1 MKTVNLQQGTPEW
14 LQWRASRF
22 TASDAPVMLGISP
35 YRSRESLLRE
45 KALGD
50 APEHS
55 DATIALF
62 AEGHRAEALA
72 RAMVER
78 MIDDEL
84 YPTVVEDDDEKLAA
98 SLDGMTLDGD
108 TLFEHKL
115 MNDDLRD
122 CRDNGAPIPEHYRA
136 QMEQQ
141 LMVTG
146 AREVLFVASRWD
158 DAGKQTEEPLHAH
171 YESDPAMRRRILD
184 GWAQFAADLKSW
196 QPDTAA
202 PAPEGSAPETLPA
215 LHVEV
220 RGQVIA
226 SNLTAFRERAM
237 AVIGN
242 INTDPRTDEDFADAE
257 KTVKWCKEVET
268 RISGAKQNALGQTCD
283 IDALFRALDEVSEF
297 ARKTRLT
304 LEKQVKAKKDE
315 IRADRIRAATVAY
328 ADFVAQA
335 MRDAGFQIIVPR
347 TDFAAVIHGLKTLA
361 SIDEKLGAA
370 LAREK
375 SAFSARIDDAAAKL
389 EWMRSETQAE
399 QWPSLFQRDLI
410 NLLDLPVE
418 SFRDAVTGRIAKAE
432 AEQAAREEAQRQAA
446 EARARAEADA
456 RARAEADARARAEAD
471 AEQAAR
477 ETAPVSPVAA
487 PAPTPAPDLVQQAQA
502 QAAPTGE
509 PELLRDINTAFAPLY
524 FSQRDLEIFGLRAMP
539 PQGGR
544 TVRYPAG
551 TLARLCE
558 AVEQHVRAVRARG
571 MAK

>member
-1 MKTVNLQQGTPEW
+1 MKTVNLTQGTPEW
-14 LQWRASRF
+14 KQWRASRF

-35 YRSRESLLRE
+35 YRTRESLLRE
-45 KALGD
+45 KAIGE

-62 AEGHRAEALA
+62 AEGHRAERLA
-72 RAMVER
+72 REVIER
-78 MIDDEL
+78 MIADDL
-84 YPTVVEDDDEKLAA
+84 YPTVVEGDDSQLAA

-115 MNDDLRD
+115 MNDDLRR
-122 CRDNGAPIPEHYRA
+122 CRDERAPIPEHYRA

-141 LMVTG
+141 LMVSG
-146 AREVLFVASRWD
+146 AREVLFVASQWD
-158 DAGKQTEEPLHAH
+158 EACNMTEDMLIRN

-184 GWAQFAADLKSW
+184 GWAQFAADLKNW
-196 QPDTAA
+196 QPDAA
-202 PAPEGSAPETLPA
+202 APEGKAPEQLPA
-215 LHVEV
+215 LHVQV
-220 RGQVIA
+220 QGQVVA
-226 SNLTAFRERAM
+226 SNLAEFKAHAL

-257 KTVKWCKEVET
+257 KTVKWCKEVES
-268 RISGAKQNALGQTCD
+268 RISGAKQNALGQTGD

-315 IRADRIRAATVAY
+315 IRSERIRAATVAY

-335 MRDAGFQIIVPR
+335 MQDAGFQITVPLV
-347 TDFAAVIHGLKTLA
+347 DFAAVIHGLKTLA

-370 LAREK
+370 LSREK
-375 SAFSARIDDAAAKL
+375 SAFAARIDDAAAKL
-389 EWMRSETQAE
+389 EWMRTETQAA
-399 QWPSLFQRDLI
+399 QWSSLFQRDLI
-410 NLLDLPVE
+410 DLLDLPVD

-446 EARARAEADA
+446 EARARAEA
-456 RARAEADARARAEAD
+456 EAAQ
-471 AEQAAR
+471 EQ
-477 ETAPVSPVAA
+477 SPVAPA

-502 QAAPTGE
+502 APAPTGE
-509 PELLRDINTAFAPLY
+509 PELLRNINTAIAPLY
-524 FSQRDLEIFGLRAMP
+524 MSQRDMEIFGQRAL
-539 PQGGR
+539 PQSGGR

-558 AVEQHVRAVRARG
+558 AIEQHVRAVRARG
-571 MAK
+571 VAK

>member
-14 LQWRASRF
+14 KQWRASRF
-22 TASDAPVMLGISP
+22 TASDAPTMLGINP

-45 KALGD
+45 KALGEV
-50 APEHS
+50 PEHS
-55 DATIALF
+55 DATLALF
-62 AEGHRAEALA
+62 AEGHRAEGLA

-78 MIDDEL
+78 IIDDEL
-84 YPTVVEDDDEKLAA
+84 YPTVTEDDTGQLAA

-122 CRDNGAPIPEHYRA
+122 CRDNGAPVPEHYRA

-158 DAGKQTEEPLHAH
+158 DAGKPTEEPLHAH
-171 YESDPAMRRRILD
+171 YESDPEMRRRILD
-184 GWAQFAADLKSW
+184 GWAQFARDLRDW

-202 PAPEGSAPETLPA
+202 PAPEGSAPEMLPA

-226 SNLTAFRERAM
+226 SNLVAFRERAM

-257 KTVKWCKEVET
+257 KTVKWCREVET
-268 RISGAKQNALGQTCD
+268 RISGAKQNALGQTGD

-304 LEKQVKAKKDE
+304 LEKAVKTKKDE
-315 IRADRIRAATVAY
+315 IRAGRIRAASVEY
-328 ADFVAQA
+328 GEYVAQ
-335 MRDAGFQIIVPR
+335 MMQDAGFQITVPR

-370 LAREK
+370 LSREK
-375 SAFSARIDDAAAKL
+375 SAFAARMDDAAAKL
-389 EWMRSETQAE
+389 EWMREHTQAA
-399 QWPSLFQRDLI
+399 QWASLFSRDMLD
-410 NLLDLPVE
+410 LLDLPVGA
-418 SFRDAVTGRIAKAE
+418 FRDAVTGRIAKAE

-446 EARARAEADA
+446 EARARAQ
-456 RARAEADARARAEAD
+456 AEAQAQ
-471 AEQAAR
+471 AEQAPAPVQQEAAAP
-477 ETAPVSPVAA
+477 ETAPVAPVAA
-487 PAPTPAPDLVQQAQA
+487 PAQPQGKPVALK
-502 QAAPTGE
+502 
-509 PELLRDINTAFAPLY
+509 DINAAIAPI
-524 FSQRDLEIFGLRAMP
+524 SITQQGMDWFGFRPVESKGRA
-539 PQGGR
+539 
-544 TVRYPAG
+544 VLYPAG
-551 TLARLCE
+551 TIAELCTSIE
-558 AVEQHVRAVRARG
+558 RHMRAVRNPESTCCIPPGGATGRTL
-571 MAK
+571 

>member
-14 LQWRASRF
+14 LSWRASRF

-45 KALGD
+45 KALGE

-55 DATIALF
+55 DATLALF
-62 AEGHRAEALA
+62 AEGHRAEVLA
-72 RAMVER
+72 RSMVER

-84 YPTVVEDDDEKLAA
+84 YPTVVEDDAGQLAA

-115 MNDDLRD
+115 LNDDLRA
-122 CRDNGAPIPEHYRA
+122 CRDNGSPIPGHYRA

-141 LMVTG
+141 LMVTD

-158 DAGKQTEEPLHAH
+158 DAGNQTEEPLIAH
-171 YESDPAMRRRILD
+171 YESDPIMSRRILD
-184 GWAQFAADLKSW
+184 GWAQFARDLKSW
-196 QPDTAA
+196 QPAAAA
-202 PAPEGSAPETLPA
+202 PAPEGSAPEMLPA

-268 RISGAKQNALGQTCD
+268 RISGAKQNALGQTGD
-283 IDALFRALDEVSEF
+283 IDALFRALDEIAETT
-297 ARKTRLT
+297 RRTRLN

-315 IRADRIRAATVAY
+315 IRADRIRAASVEY

-335 MRDAGFQIIVPR
+335 MQDAGFQITVPR
-347 TDFAAVIHGLKTLA
+347 TDFAAVIHGLKTLS

-375 SAFSARIDDAAAKL
+375 SVFAARIDDAAAKL
-389 EWMRSETQAE
+389 EWMRTETQAE
-399 QWPSLFQRDLI
+399 QWPSLFRRDLI
-410 NLLDLPVE
+410 DLLDLPVDA
-418 SFRDAVTGRIAKAE
+418 FRDAVTGRIAKAE
-432 AEQAAREEAQRQAA
+432 AEQVAREEAQRQAD

-456 RARAEADARARAEAD
+456 AQ
-471 AEQAAR
+471 EQAPASP
-477 ETAPVSPVAA
+477 APV
-487 PAPTPAPDLVQQAQA
+487 PTPSPAPDLVQQAQGA
-502 QAAPTGE
+502 PAPAPAPTGE
-509 PELLRDINTAFAPLY
+509 PELLRNINTAIAPLY
-524 FSQRDLEIFGLRAMP
+524 MSQRDMEIFGLRP
-539 PQGGR
+539 LPQNGR

-558 AVEQHVRAVRARG
+558 AIEQHVRAVRARG

>member
-14 LQWRASRF
+14 KQWRASRF

-35 YRSRESLLRE
+35 YRTRESLLRE
-45 KALGD
+45 KAIGD

-55 DATIALF
+55 DATLALF
-62 AEGHRAEALA
+62 AEGHRAEGLA

-84 YPTVVEDDDEKLAA
+84 YPTVVEDDDGQLAA

-115 MNDDLRD
+115 LNDDLRA

-158 DAGKQTEEPLHAH
+158 DAGRQTEEPLHAH
-171 YESDPAMRRRILD
+171 YESDPIMSRRILD
-184 GWAQFAADLKSW
+184 GWAQFARDLKSW

-268 RISGAKQNALGQTCD
+268 RISGAKQNALGQTGD

-304 LEKQVKAKKDE
+304 LEKAVKSKKDE

-335 MRDAGFQIIVPR
+335 MQDAGFQITVPR

-370 LAREK
+370 LSREK
-375 SAFSARIDDAAAKL
+375 SAFAARMDDAAAKL
-389 EWMRSETQAE
+389 EWMRTETDAA
-399 QWPSLFQRDLI
+399 QWSSLFSRDLI
-410 NLLDLPVE
+410 DLLDLPADA
-418 SFRDAVTGRIAKAE
+418 FRDAVTGRIAKAQ

-446 EARARAEADA
+446 EARARAQ
-456 RARAEADARARAEAD
+456 AEAQAQ
-471 AEQAAR
+471 AEQAAQA
-477 ETAPVSPVAA
+477 APEQPPVAPA
-487 PAPTPAPDLVQQAQA
+487 PAPTPALDLVQQAQSA
-502 QAAPTGE
+502 PVPTGE
-509 PELLRDINTAFAPLY
+509 PELLRDINAAIAPLY
-524 FSQRDLEIFGLRAMP
+524 LSQRDMEIFGCRALP
-539 PQGGR
+539 RSGGR

-558 AVEQHVRAVRARG
+558 AIEQHVRAVRARG
-571 MAK
+571 VAK

>member
-14 LQWRASRF
+14 KQWRSSRF

-35 YRSRESLLRE
+35 YRTRESLLRE
-45 KALGD
+45 KALGE

-55 DATIALF
+55 ESTLALF
-62 AEGHRAEALA
+62 AEGHRAEGLA

-78 MIDDEL
+78 IIDDEL
-84 YPTVVEDDDEKLAA
+84 YPTVAEDDDGQLAA

-115 MNDDLRD
+115 LNDDLRR
-122 CRDNGAPIPEHYRA
+122 CRDEGAPIPEHYRA

-158 DAGKQTEEPLHAH
+158 DAGIQTEEPLHAH
-171 YESDPAMRRRILD
+171 YESDPSMYRRILD
-184 GWAQFAADLKSW
+184 GWAQFARDLRDW

-202 PAPEGSAPETLPA
+202 PAPEGSAPEMLPA

-226 SNLTAFRERAM
+226 SNLTAFRERAL

-242 INTDPRTDEDFADAE
+242 INTNPSTDEEFADAE

-268 RISGAKQNALGQTCD
+268 SISGAKQNALGQTGD

-304 LEKQVKAKKDE
+304 LEKAVKAKKDE

-335 MRDAGFQIIVPR
+335 MQDAGFQITVPR

-375 SAFSARIDDAAAKL
+375 SAFAARIDDAAAKL
-389 EWMRSETQAE
+389 EWMRTETQAS

-410 NLLDLPVE
+410 DLLDLPADA
-418 SFRDAVTGRIAKAE
+418 FRDAVTGRIAKAQ
-432 AEQAAREEAQRQAA
+432 AEQAARDEAQRQAA
-446 EARARAEADA
+446 EARARAEAEA
-456 RARAEADARARAEAD
+456 RARAEAYAA
-471 AEQAAR
+471 QAAQ
-477 ETAPVSPVAA
+477 EQTPVAPA
-487 PAPTPAPDLVQQAQA
+487 PAPTPAPDLVQQSQA
-502 QAAPTGE
+502 APAPTGE
-509 PELLRDINTAFAPLY
+509 PELLRDINAAIAPLY
-524 FSQRDLEIFGLRAMP
+524 MSQRDMEIFGIRAMP
-539 PQGGR
+539 QQGGR

-551 TLARLCE
+551 TLARLCD
-558 AVEQHVRAVRARG
+558 AIEQHVRAVRARG

>member
-1 MKTVNLQQGTPEW
+1 MKTVNLQQGSQEW

-22 TASDAPVMLGISP
+22 TASDAPTMLGINP
-35 YRSRESLLRE
+35 YRTRESLLRE
-45 KALGD
+45 KALGE

-55 DATIALF
+55 DATLALF

-72 RAMVER
+72 RAMVEK

-84 YPTVVEDDDEKLAA
+84 YPSVIEDNAGQLAA

-115 MNDDLRD
+115 LNDDLRA

-141 LMVTG
+141 LMVTD

-158 DAGKQTEEPLHAH
+158 ENGNQTEEPLIAH
-171 YESDPAMRRRILD
+171 YESDPIMSRRILD
-184 GWAQFAADLKSW
+184 GWAQFARDLRDW

-226 SNLTAFRERAM
+226 SNLTAFRERAL

-268 RISGAKQNALGQTCD
+268 RISGAKQNALGQTGD

-304 LEKQVKAKKDE
+304 LEKAVKAKKDE
-315 IRADRIRAATVAY
+315 IRADRVRAATVEY

-335 MRDAGFQIIVPR
+335 MRDAGFQITVPR

-370 LAREK
+370 LSREK
-375 SAFSARIDDAAAKL
+375 SAFAARIDDAAAKL
-389 EWMRSETQAE
+389 EWMRTETDAA

-410 NLLDLPVE
+410 DLLDLPTE
-418 SFRDAVTGRIAKAE
+418 AFRDAVTGRIAKAQ
-432 AEQAAREEAQRQAA
+432 AEQAAREEAQRQAE
-446 EARARAEADA
+446 EARARAEAQA
-456 RARAEADARARAEAD
+456 Q
-471 AEQAAR
+471 AEQAAP
-477 ETAPVSPVAA
+477 ETAPIA
-487 PAPTPAPDLVQQAQA
+487 PAPEPSPAPDLVQQAQA
-502 QAAPTGE
+502 APEPTGE
-509 PELLRDINTAFAPLY
+509 PETLRAINEAIAPLY
-524 FSQRDLEIFGLRAMP
+524 MSQRDMEIFGCRALP
-539 PQGGR
+539 QQGGR

-558 AVEQHVRAVRARG
+558 AIEQHVRAVRARG
-571 MAK
+571 VAK

>member
-1 MKTVNLQQGTPEW
+1 MKTVHLQQGTPEW
-14 LQWRASRF
+14 KQWRASRF
-22 TASDAPVMLGISP
+22 TASDAPTMLGINP

-45 KALGD
+45 KALGE
-50 APEHS
+50 APENS
-55 DATIALF
+55 EATQALF
-62 AEGHRAEALA
+62 AEGHRAEVLA

-84 YPTVVEDDDEKLAA
+84 YPAVVEDEDGQLAA

-115 MNDDLRD
+115 MNDDLRA

-158 DAGKQTEEPLHAH
+158 DAGEPTEEPLHAH

-184 GWAQFAADLKSW
+184 GWAQFARDLKSW

-226 SNLTAFRERAM
+226 SNLVAFRERAM

-242 INTDPRTDEDFADAE
+242 INTDPKTDEDFADAE
-257 KTVKWCKEVET
+257 KTVKWCREVET
-268 RISGAKQNALGQTCD
+268 RISGAKQNALGQTGD

-315 IRADRIRAATVAY
+315 IRAGRIRAATVEY

-335 MRDAGFQIIVPR
+335 MRDAGFQITVPR

-375 SAFSARIDDAAAKL
+375 SSFAARIDDAAEKL
-389 EWMRSETQAE
+389 EWMRTETQAA
-399 QWPSLFQRDLI
+399 QWSSLFQRDMI
-410 NLLDLPVE
+410 DLLDLPADA
-418 SFRDAVTGRIAKAE
+418 FRDAVTGRIAKAR
-432 AEQAAREEAQRQAA
+432 AEQAARDEAQRQAA

-456 RARAEADARARAEAD
+456 
-471 AEQAAR
+471 EQAAQ

-487 PAPTPAPDLVQQAQA
+487 PAPSPAPDLVQQAQA
-502 QAAPTGE
+502 APAPTGE
-509 PELLRDINTAFAPLY
+509 PELLRAINEAIAPIY
-524 FSQRDLEIFGLRAMP
+524 MSQRDMEIFGCRALP
-539 PQGGR
+539 QQGGR

-551 TLARLCE
+551 TLARLCDE
-558 AVEQHVRAVRARG
+558 IEQHVRAVRARG